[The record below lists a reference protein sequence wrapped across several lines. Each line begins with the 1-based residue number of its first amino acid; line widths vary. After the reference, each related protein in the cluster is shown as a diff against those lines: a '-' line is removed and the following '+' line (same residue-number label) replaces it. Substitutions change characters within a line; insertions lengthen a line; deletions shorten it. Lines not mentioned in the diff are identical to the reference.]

1 MQNLQ
6 NMQNVQNV
14 QNMQNMHNIDM
25 QKSKICESESSI
37 NSRTCLGHLVFF
49 FFCLAPKQKNAAPCI
64 PGAQHTST
72 LALATRFWATSPP
85 LHAFHQIAHWLAPS
99 QVNHNDEEYF
109 FLLLRKIP
117 TQNSYWLWKWCVASN
132 DWCQILVRYKVIQPR
147 LFQYWTCTRGDSC
160 LHGRRWRAYLSHKGR
175 SAAQRKVEALP
186 WNIGLGT

>member
-1 MQNLQ
+1 
-6 NMQNVQNV
+6 
-14 QNMQNMHNIDM
+14 M
-25 QKSKICESESSI
+25 QKSKISESESSI

-64 PGAQHTST
+64 PGAQHTSI

-117 TQNSYWLWKWCVASN
+117 TQNSYCLWKWCVASN
-132 DWCQILVRYKVIQPR
+132 DWCQILVRYKV
-147 LFQYWTCTRGDSC
+147 FQSFNIERALEGILACMADDGVRISHTKEGQ
-160 LHGRRWRAYLSHKGR
+160 LHKEKLKPCHEILDWEHNDFR
-175 SAAQRKVEALP
+175 
-186 WNIGLGT
+186 